1 MNSSMD
7 YIVANSWSEKIS
19 KQASHKPDY
28 VETHT
33 INNCWSILE
42 KCWLI
47 K

>member
-1 MNSSMD
+1 MD
-7 YIVANSWSEKIS
+7 YIVANSWSEKTS

-28 VETHT
+28 VQTHT
-33 INNCWSILE
+33 LNNCWSTLE